1 MSETTMN
8 PLLDFSGLPLFDAI
22 QPEHVT
28 PALDQL
34 LTEAQAQIDQLVKM
48 RAQPTWQNFVRP
60 LFDATEK
67 IGRAWGQV
75 QHLHSVV
82 DTAEL
87 REVYNENLP
96 KLSTFWTALGQNEG
110 LLKQFRKLRNSPK
123 FEQLNAVQQKVV
135 ENELRDFR
143 LGGAELPADQKKR
156 FMEIQA
162 ELATLG
168 AKFGEHVLD
177 ATNQYQMFIEKEQ
190 DLAGLPSDVI
200 AAAKALAE
208 VLEKPNTWVFTLHA
222 PSYIPFMQY
231 AEARRLRE
239 QLYKAYVTRASE
251 FGPTELD
258 NTSLIHNILPLRHEE
273 AQLLGFSDYAALSL
287 ETKMA
292 ESPEKVLTF
301 LREIAQKARP
311 FAEKDKQELEHF
323 AQKELGLT
331 KLESWDIA
339 FVSEKLRKARYD
351 FSEQEV
357 KQYFQE
363 PRVLQG
369 LFGLLE
375 KIYHVQIKQNEHV
388 ATWHADVKFFELH
401 KNNTPIGGLYMDL
414 YARPGKR
421 GGAWMDEVINRKR
434 IDANNLQLPIAHLVC
449 NFSSPVGD
457 KPACFSHN
465 EVITLFH
472 EAGHVLHH
480 LMTRIEEPGVNG
492 IHGVEWDAVEL
503 PSQFMENWCWE
514 WQVLREMTAHVE
526 TGESLPHAL
535 YNKMIA
541 AKNFQ
546 AGLMTLRQ
554 IEFGLV
560 DMQMHA
566 EFNPANPINPLQL
579 LETIRAEI
587 AVLIPPT
594 YNRFL
599 NTFTHIFA
607 GGYAAGYYSYKWAEV
622 LSADAYARF
631 EEEGLFNENVSESF
645 VAEIL
650 SVGGS
655 RSALES
661 FKAFRGREPQIDA
674 LLRHSGMVIDTD
686 TPEESLETVS

>member
-1 MSETTMN
+1 MSEITTN
-8 PLLDFSGLPLFDAI
+8 PLLDFSGLPKFNVI
-22 QPEHVT
+22 QPNHVT
-28 PALDQL
+28 PAIDAL
-34 LTEAQAQIDQLVKM
+34 LTDAQAQIDQLVKM
-48 RAQPTWQNFVRP
+48 RAHPTWQNFVRP

-67 IGRAWGQV
+67 LGRVWGQV

-82 DTAEL
+82 DTAAL

-110 LLKQFRKLRNSPK
+110 LLKQFRKLRQSPK
-123 FEQLNAVQQKVV
+123 FEQLNLVQQKVV

-143 LGGAELPADQKKR
+143 LGGAELPDAQKQR

-162 ELATLG
+162 NLATLG

-177 ATNQYQMFIEKEQ
+177 ATNQYQMFIEKEA
-190 DLAGLPSDVI
+190 DLAGLPADVI
-200 AAAKALAE
+200 AASKALA
-208 VLEKPNTWVFTLHA
+208 VALEKPNTWVFTLHA

-251 FGPTELD
+251 FGAPELD
-258 NTSLIHNILPLRHEE
+258 NSHIILDTLPLRHEE
-273 AQLLGFSDYAALSL
+273 AQLLGFKNYAELSL

-292 ESPEKVLTF
+292 ESPEKVLAF

-311 FAEKDKQELEHF
+311 FAEKDKQELDEF
-323 AQKELGLT
+323 ARQELDIH
-331 KLESWDIA
+331 KLEAWDTMYA
-339 FVSEKLRKARYD
+339 SEKLRKARYD

-363 PRVLQG
+363 PRVLEG

-375 KIYHVQIKQNEHV
+375 KLYQVQIKQDQSV
-388 ATWHADVKFFELH
+388 ATWHPDVKFFELR
-401 KNNTPIGGLYMDL
+401 KNDTPIGGMYVDL
-414 YARPGKR
+414 YARPAKR

-434 IDANNLQLPIAHLVC
+434 LDANNLQLPIAHLVC
-449 NFSSPVGD
+449 NFSAPVGE

-514 WQVLREMTAHVE
+514 WQVLSEMTAHIDTNE
-526 TGESLPHAL
+526 TLPRPL
-535 YNKMIA
+535 YDKMIA

-554 IEFGLV
+554 IEFALV
-560 DMQMHA
+560 DMQLHA
-566 EFNPANPINPLQL
+566 DFDPAAPLDPLDL
-579 LETIRAEI
+579 LDKIRAEI

-631 EEEGLFNENVSESF
+631 EEEGLFNHIVSESF
-645 VAEIL
+645 LREIL

-661 FKAFRGREPQIDA
+661 FTAFRGREPQIDA
-674 LLRHSGMVIDTD
+674 LLRHAGMIGDTNAS
-686 TPEESLETVS
+686 EESLETVS

>member
-1 MSETTMN
+1 MSEITMN

-22 QPEHVT
+22 QPDHVT

-34 LTEAQAQIDQLVKM
+34 LTEAQTQIDQLVKM

-87 REVYNENLP
+87 RAVYNENLP

-143 LGGAELPADQKKR
+143 LGGAELPTEQKKR

-177 ATNQYQMFIEKEQ
+177 ATNQYQMFIEKEE
-190 DLAGLPSDVI
+190 DLAGLPTDVI

-208 VLEKPNTWVFTLHA
+208 ALDKPNAWVFTLHA
-222 PSYIPFMQY
+222 PSYTPFMQY

-239 QLYKAYVTRASE
+239 QFYKAYVTRASE
-251 FGPTELD
+251 FGPAELD
-258 NTSLIHNILPLRHEE
+258 NTPLIIETLPLRHEE
-273 AQLLGFSDYAALSL
+273 ACLLGFSNYAELSL

-292 ESPEKVLTF
+292 ESPEKVLKF

-311 FAEKDKQELEHF
+311 FAEKDREELESF
-323 AQKELGLT
+323 AREALGLN
-331 KLESWDIA
+331 KLESWDVL

-375 KIYHVQIKQNEHV
+375 KLYHVQIKQNEQV
-388 ATWHADVKFFELH
+388 ATWHKDVKFFELH
-401 KNNTPIGGLYMDL
+401 KNGTQIGGLYMDL

-434 IDANNLQLPIAHLVC
+434 LDANQLQLPIAHLVC
-449 NFSSPVGD
+449 NFSSPVGE

-514 WQVLREMTAHVE
+514 WQVLSEMTAHVD
-526 TGESLPHAL
+526 TGETLPRTL

-560 DMQMHA
+560 DMQLHA
-566 EFNPANPINPLQL
+566 EFNPAAPIHPLTL
-579 LETIRAEI
+579 LEKIRAEV

-599 NTFTHIFA
+599 NSFTHIFA

-645 VAEIL
+645 VNEIL
-650 SVGGS
+650 GVGGS

-674 LLRHSGMVIDTD
+674 LLRHAGMIVDSNK
-686 TPEESLETVS
+686 PEESLETVS